1 MQIEF
6 RTKKLQ
12 KQYEVSQQAFR
23 AYGQEAGKRY
33 IQRISIIKQTRT
45 FEKLKILHGLNC
57 HPLKGDKKGKWSI
70 SLTGFYRLIFTISN
84 DKIEVVRIEEVSKH
98 YDD

>member
-1 MQIEF
+1 MQIAF

-23 AYGQEAGKRY
+23 AYGQEVGRKY

-45 FEKLKILHGLNC
+45 FEELKTLHGLNC
-57 HPLKGDKKGKWSI
+57 HPLKGDRRGKWSI
-70 SLTGFYRLIFTISN
+70 SLTGFHRLIITISR
-84 DKIEVVRIEEVSKH
+84 DEIEVVRIEEVSKH